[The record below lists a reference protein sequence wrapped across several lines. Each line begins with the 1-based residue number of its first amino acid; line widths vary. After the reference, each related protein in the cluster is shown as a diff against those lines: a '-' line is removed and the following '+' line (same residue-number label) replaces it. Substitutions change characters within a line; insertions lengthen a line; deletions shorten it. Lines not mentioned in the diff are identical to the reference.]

1 MKKVLITGGAG
12 FISFHLAKRLLELG
26 YSVCLVD
33 NYARGVKDFELE
45 SVLQLPNASF
55 YELDCLDEK
64 AIEILPSDFSYI
76 FHMAAI
82 IGVQHV
88 EERPDKVVTE
98 NLRLLENILDV
109 AERQKNLERFL
120 FASTSEVYAGTLENF
135 QLPIPTPESTALALT
150 KLSRSRTSYML
161 SKISGEALC
170 QYRSVPTTIFRPHNI
185 YGPRMGTA
193 HVVPGQLKKAYENPV
208 GSKIPVPSAGQ
219 TRTFCYIDDAVEMLV
234 RMMESQS
241 CESETLNLGNQELEV
256 TIEELVK
263 VCHKVVGKKQTVL
276 PQASVPGSPQ
286 RRCPDMSRTISL
298 IDYSPMVP
306 LEEGVRRTYDWYFR
320 NVFEGNGVTAQ

>member
-1 MKKVLITGGAG
+1 MKKVLVTGGAG
-12 FISFHLAKRLLELG
+12 FISLHLAKKLVESG

-33 NYARGVKDFELE
+33 NYARGVKDSELDD
-45 SVLQLPNASF
+45 VLRNPRASF

-64 AIEILPSDFSYI
+64 LLESLPSDFSYI

-82 IGVQHV
+82 IGVRHV
-88 EERPDKVVTE
+88 EERPDEVVTK
-98 NLRLLENILDV
+98 NLRLLENMLDV
-109 AERQKNLERFL
+109 AERQNDLERFL
-120 FASTSEVYAGTLENF
+120 FASTSEVYAGTLENY
-135 QLPIPTPESTALALT
+135 QLPIPTPESTPLALT
-150 KLSRSRTSYML
+150 DLGRPRTSYML

-170 QYRSVPTTIFRPHNI
+170 HYRSVPTTIFRPHNI

-193 HVVPGQLKKAYENPV
+193 HVVPGQLQKAHENPV
-208 GSKIPVPSAGQ
+208 SSKIPVPSAEQ
-219 TRTFCYIDDAVEMLV
+219 TRTFCFIDDAVEMLV

-241 CESETLNLGNQELEV
+241 CRGETLNLGNQGPEV

-298 IDYSPMVP
+298 IGYTPTVS
-306 LEEGVRRTYDWYFR
+306 LEDGVMRTYEWYSR